1 MADVPKRIKRL
12 LREYA
17 GAAHEEELRRALL
30 PVSEAFGRWA
40 RRELSSGDLSEIIHR
55 FHQGPA
61 RELWVR
67 YNTRHLEMPVAFA
80 ITTGVLGRETIP
92 AELLEHLA
100 GALRFYE
107 EEQADASGDRGQEFE
122 VQALNQRETSSIG
135 MMATAQVYQFK
146 LALVGVEPP
155 IWRRIQVPED
165 YSFWDL
171 HVALQDAMGWLD
183 YHLHVFR
190 VAGPGADEVEQI
202 GIPDDD
208 PFEGDKPTLPGWE
221 IPITRHFLRPGT
233 AVPYEYD
240 FGDGWEHELTLEAIL
255 PRQAARSIP
264 LRRRR
269 QGLPTRGLRRRPW
282 LRDLSD
288 RDPGPHSRG
297 VREHP
302 RVARWSIRPRQVRPK
317 AREVRRPCPP
327 LSARVRGASRAG
339 SPETSHDN
347 ARSDASQA
355 VAQKHRLNEPPQVT
369 DPVDSTGSHSPEL
382 PARIEKTRRGDRT
395 PAYSIPCWSAAR
407 RGHMSAASI
416 PWSSAC

>member
-1 MADVPKRIKRL
+1 MADTPKRIKRL

-40 RRELSSGDLSEIIHR
+40 SGELSSGELSEIIHR

-67 YNTRHLEMPVAFA
+67 YGTSHLEMPVAFA
-80 ITTGVLGRETIP
+80 ITTGVLARETIP

-107 EEQADASGDRGQEFE
+107 EQQVHDSRDRDQEFE
-122 VQALNQRETSSIG
+122 GQALTRRETSSRG
-135 MMATAQVYQFK
+135 TMAAAQVYQFK

-155 IWRRIQVPED
+155 IWRRIQVLET

-183 YHLHVFR
+183 HHLHVFR
-190 VAGPGADEVEQI
+190 VPGPGTGEVEQI

-221 IPITRHFLRPGT
+221 IPITRHFTRPGT
-233 AVPYEYD
+233 TVPYEYD

-255 PRQAARSIP
+255 PRQAGQKYPLCVDGARACPPEDCGGVYGYENLLTVIQDRTHEEHASMLEWLGGRFDP
-264 LRRRR
+264 ERFDPKRVKFGDPARRFELAFETPRAPAPRGRR
-269 QGLPTRGLRRRPW
+269 T
-282 LRDLSD
+282 
-288 RDPGPHSRG
+288 
-297 VREHP
+297 
-302 RVARWSIRPRQVRPK
+302 ARPRRK
-317 AREVRRPCPP
+317 RSRR
-327 LSARVRGASRAG
+327 
-339 SPETSHDN
+339 
-347 ARSDASQA
+347 
-355 VAQKHRLNEPPQVT
+355 
-369 DPVDSTGSHSPEL
+369 ST
-382 PARIEKTRRGDRT
+382 R
-395 PAYSIPCWSAAR
+395 
-407 RGHMSAASI
+407 
-416 PWSSAC
+416 

>member
-1 MADVPKRIKRL
+1 MADAPKRIKRL

-40 RRELSSGDLSEIIHR
+40 RRELGSGELSEIIHR

-67 YNTRHLEMPVAFA
+67 YNTSHLEMAVAFA

-107 EEQADASGDRGQEFE
+107 EEQADNPRDRNQELE
-122 VQALNQRETSSIG
+122 GEALTNREPSSIG
-135 MMATAQVYQFK
+135 VVATAQVYQFK
-146 LALVGVEPP
+146 LVLLGVEPP
-155 IWRRIQVPED
+155 IWRRIQVPET

-190 VAGPGADEVEQI
+190 VAGLDKGKVKQI
-202 GIPDDD
+202 GIPNDDA
-208 PFEGDKPTLPGWE
+208 FEDEEPTLPGWE

-233 AVPYEYD
+233 TVPYEYD

-255 PRQAARSIP
+255 PQQAGQKYPLCVDGARACPPEDCGGVYGYENVLTVIQDPTHEEHESMLEWLGGRFDPDSFDPKRVKFDDPARRYKLAFEAPRAPARQG
-264 LRRRR
+264 RRRTKPRR
-269 QGLPTRGLRRRPW
+269 QRSRRT
-282 LRDLSD
+282 
-288 RDPGPHSRG
+288 
-297 VREHP
+297 
-302 RVARWSIRPRQVRPK
+302 
-317 AREVRRPCPP
+317 
-327 LSARVRGASRAG
+327 
-339 SPETSHDN
+339 TS
-347 ARSDASQA
+347 
-355 VAQKHRLNEPPQVT
+355 
-369 DPVDSTGSHSPEL
+369 
-382 PARIEKTRRGDRT
+382 
-395 PAYSIPCWSAAR
+395 
-407 RGHMSAASI
+407 
-416 PWSSAC
+416 

>member
-40 RRELSSGDLSEIIHR
+40 RRELSSGELSEIIHR

-67 YNTRHLEMPVAFA
+67 YNTSHLEMPVAFA
-80 ITTGVLGRETIP
+80 ITTGVLARQTIP

-107 EEQADASGDRGQEFE
+107 EDQADDRRDRDQEL
-122 VQALNQRETSSIG
+122 QGRALIGRETPSSG
-135 MMATAQVYQFK
+135 MMAATQVYQFK
-146 LALVGVEPP
+146 LVLLGVEPP
-155 IWRRIQVPED
+155 IWRRIQVLET

-190 VAGPGADEVEQI
+190 VAGPREGEVEQI

-221 IPITRHFLRPGT
+221 IPIARHFPRPGI

-255 PRQAARSIP
+255 PRQAGQTYPLCVDGARACPPEDCGGVHGYENLLTVIQGPSHEDYESTLEWLGGRFDP
-264 LRRRR
+264 DRFDPKRVKFDDPARRYRLAFEEPR
-269 QGLPTRGLRRRPW
+269 KQA
-282 LRDLSD
+282 
-288 RDPGPHSRG
+288 SRG
-297 VREHP
+297 
-302 RVARWSIRPRQVRPK
+302 
-317 AREVRRPCPP
+317 RRTTKPG
-327 LSARVRGASRAG
+327 RKRSR
-339 SPETSHDN
+339 
-347 ARSDASQA
+347 RS
-355 VAQKHRLNEPPQVT
+355 
-369 DPVDSTGSHSPEL
+369 
-382 PARIEKTRRGDRT
+382 TR
-395 PAYSIPCWSAAR
+395 
-407 RGHMSAASI
+407 
-416 PWSSAC
+416 